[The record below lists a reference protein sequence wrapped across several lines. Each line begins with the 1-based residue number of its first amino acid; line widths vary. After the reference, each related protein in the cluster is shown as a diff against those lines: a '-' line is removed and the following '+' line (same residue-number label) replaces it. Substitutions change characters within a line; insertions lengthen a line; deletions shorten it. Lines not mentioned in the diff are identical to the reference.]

1 MPGQNEQS
9 EIFSYTYDTDFF
21 IYQCPIFITLCK
33 YSDKIEQYI
42 HVQFN
47 TRFKFVYTEFER
59 LKMYVVDLSTNIIS
73 VKISD
78 HNLSLKTKS

>member
-1 MPGQNEQS
+1 MKQS
-9 EIFSYTYDTDFF
+9 EIFNYTYDTDFF
-21 IYQCPIFITLCK
+21 IYQCPIFITLYK

-59 LKMYVVDLSTNIIS
+59 VEMHVVDLSTNILCA
-73 VKISD
+73 VLTP
-78 HNLSLKTKS
+78 HTK